1 MARRVRVHNCGIGAL
16 MPVPCSNV
24 LQVDANSLGMCVDEE
39 ALHLHGASD
48 RTQVLCPRIR

>member
-1 MARRVRVHNCGIGAL
+1 MHNCGIGAL